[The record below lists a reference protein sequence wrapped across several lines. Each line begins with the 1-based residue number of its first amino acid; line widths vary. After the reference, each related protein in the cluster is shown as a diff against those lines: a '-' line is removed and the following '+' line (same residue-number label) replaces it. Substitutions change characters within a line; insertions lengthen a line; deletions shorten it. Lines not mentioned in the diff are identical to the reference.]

1 MPGSRVQFEVVDEG
15 TDAADQ
21 APSGSAGQAPEP
33 APEEL
38 EEAKVEPFDEESFP
52 LAGPILESSSGRELK
67 GRCSSCETRLRIRV
81 KGPGTVRV
89 RCPICGHAR
98 RIEV

>member
-1 MPGSRVQFEVVDEG
+1 MTFEVVDEDPDRAE
-15 TDAADQ
+15 T
-21 APSGSAGQAPEP
+21 SASSEPEP
-33 APEEL
+33 GVEEL
-38 EEAKVEPFDEESFP
+38 EEAKVEPFHEEAFP

-67 GRCSSCETRLRIRV
+67 GRCSACETRLRIRV